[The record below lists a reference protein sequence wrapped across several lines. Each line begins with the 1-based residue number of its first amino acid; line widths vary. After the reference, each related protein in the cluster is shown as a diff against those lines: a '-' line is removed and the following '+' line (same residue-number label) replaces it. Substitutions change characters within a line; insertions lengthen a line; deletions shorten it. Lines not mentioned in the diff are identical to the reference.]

1 MLGQPVLWC
10 RRDDKVADN
19 RRWVLPAS
27 TYDIVVADV
36 PWTYYGSPTK
46 MGAAAKHYSLMTD
59 DEVRAFPMR
68 AFLNRAG
75 ILFLWATSPRMD
87 FAVHCIEKWG
97 LNYRGIAF
105 EWIKVRKDG
114 KPLGA
119 QGLRPSVTKPV
130 TEYVL
135 AASTVKRGRPLPLCD
150 EGARQVVFAPRM
162 QHSRK
167 PDEVLHRIDRMYPNA
182 TKIELFARRR
192 FAGWDAWGNELHAG
206 QGQVI
211 GVA

>member
-1 MLGQPVLWC
+1 
-10 RRDDKVADN
+10 
-19 RRWVLPAS
+19 
-27 TYDIVVADV
+27 
-36 PWTYYGSPTK
+36 
-46 MGAAAKHYSLMTD
+46 
-59 DEVRAFPMR
+59 
-68 AFLNRAG
+68 
-75 ILFLWATSPRMD
+75 MD

-192 FAGWDAWGNELHAG
+192 FAGWDAWGNELPRVKAK
-206 QGQVI
+206 
-211 GVA
+211 